1 MGCHPSHWLSLHHF
15 SRWAH
20 CTTRLLAIINHI
32 RIYKN
37 HNHILTVYYTTQMVN
52 GLLYSGKHTKNYGKS
67 PLLMGKSTIN
77 VIRMGTLH
85 HQPTGPH
92 PLQVFCQP
100 PPPEPALDTVPPQRS
115 FDPRLAVHR
124 DPPGRRVVVVWN
136 VEENGGFVTEKHRK
150 NGGIFLGKTDEDIVS
165 SLGKIVDLKW
175 GKWRSYGDILRIEQ
189 ICGS

>member
-1 MGCHPSHWLSLHHF
+1 MGPNKWDVILPIDELHHF

-32 RIYKN
+32 ITIN
-37 HNHILTVYYTTQMVN
+37 INHILTVYYTNQMVN
-52 GLLYSGKHTKNYGKS
+52 VLLLYSGKHTKNYGKS
-67 PLLMGKSTIN
+67 PLLMGKSSIN

-115 FDPRLAVHR
+115 FDPRLAFHR
-124 DPPGRRVVVVWN
+124 DPGDGSSWLKR
-136 VEENGGFVTEKHRK
+136 GEKWRLRH
-150 NGGIFLGKTDEDIVS
+150 GKTSEKRRDFS
-165 SLGKIVDLKW
+165 AGKRMKTSWVHW
-175 GKWRSYGDILRIEQ
+175 GR
-189 ICGS
+189 

>member
-1 MGCHPSHWLSLHHF
+1 
-15 SRWAH
+15 
-20 CTTRLLAIINHI
+20 
-32 RIYKN
+32 
-37 HNHILTVYYTTQMVN
+37 MVN

-115 FDPRLAVHR
+115 FDPRLAFHR
-124 DPPGRRVVVVWN
+124 DPPGRRVVVTETWRK
-136 VEENGGFVTEKHRK
+136 TAASSREKHRK
-150 NGGIFLGKTDEDIVS
+150 NGGIFLGKTDENREFTWEDSGFEVRKM
-165 SLGKIVDLKW
+165 KIL
-175 GKWRSYGDILRIEQ
+175 WRYMEIY
-189 ICGS
+189 